1 MSRPMTKRLT
11 VSIGVVSAL
20 ALATG
25 AFAYFTTAGSGT
37 GTATVGSSASTIVIK
52 GSTSG
57 ALFPSAS
64 SPVEIMV
71 KNTGTQSAHVG
82 SVSLTGVAADS
93 GHSSCETSHSSEPV
107 FTMTAVSIEKTLKSG
122 EEVKASGSLQMKD
135 TGVSQD
141 GCQGATLPLNFTS
154 N

>member
-1 MSRPMTKRLT
+1 MNRLIARRLT
-11 VSIGVVSAL
+11 VFIGVVGVL

-25 AFAYFTTAGSGT
+25 AFAYFTTSGSGT
-37 GTATVGSSASTIVIK
+37 GTATVGSSASTVVIK

-57 ALFPSAS
+57 GLYPNAS
-64 SPVEIMV
+64 VPAEITV
-71 KNTGTQSAHVG
+71 KNTGSQSAHVG
-82 SVSLTGVAADS
+82 SVSLAGVSADS
-93 GHSSCETSHSSEPV
+93 GHSSCETTHGSEPV

-122 EEVKASGSLQMKD
+122 EEVRASGTVQMKD

-141 GCQGATLPLNFTS
+141 GCQGATLTLNFTS